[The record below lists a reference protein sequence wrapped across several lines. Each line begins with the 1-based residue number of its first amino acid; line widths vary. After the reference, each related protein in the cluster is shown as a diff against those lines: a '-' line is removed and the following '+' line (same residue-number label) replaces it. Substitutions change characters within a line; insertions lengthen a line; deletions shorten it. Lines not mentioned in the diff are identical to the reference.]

1 MDDAPYL
8 DSNQSPIGGWFVAFP
23 GGFLVHDTSVP
34 FSRPVMAAGTS
45 SAVARVLES
54 GWLTT
59 GPECAAFEDEFAAY
73 VGADH
78 AVTVS
83 SCTAA
88 IELSLRG
95 LQLPEGARVL
105 VPAITFCGAVEAVLH
120 AGLVPVLCD
129 VDPEV
134 GEVTPETCARA
145 AYEAGGVQG
154 LVVLHYAGNPAP
166 VAELAVAAG
175 VPLTSVIEDAAH
187 ALGTWVGDRQVGSI
201 SRATCFSFY
210 ATKNLPV
217 GEGGM
222 VTTDDPDL
230 NDWLRSARLHG
241 MSKDAWR
248 RYQPGGAWRYT
259 VEEPGLKANLS
270 DVHAAIGRVQL
281 RSLDGWQVRRR
292 QIAERYQEALAGL
305 PGLELPQPPSAGRH
319 AWHLY
324 VVRVKPEFGITRDDL
339 VDRLGAEGVGT
350 SVHFIPLHHMQRYRE
365 AARYSPHGL
374 PGADAVFPEL
384 LSLPMHQGLTD
395 QEVDVVARRITELQS
410 RVLAQEVTP

>member
-1 MDDAPYL
+1 MHH
-8 DSNQSPIGGWFVAFP
+8 N
-23 GGFLVHDTSVP
+23 TVP
-34 FSRPVMAAGTS
+34 FSRPVMAPGTDR
-45 SAVARVLES
+45 AVARVLES

-73 VGADH
+73 VGARH
-78 AVTVS
+78 AVSVS

-95 LQLPEGARVL
+95 LHLREGARVL
-105 VPAITFCGAVEAVLH
+105 VPAITFCGAVEAVVH

-129 VDPEV
+129 VDPETA
-134 GEVTPETCARA
+134 EVTPETCARA

-154 LVVLHYAGNPAP
+154 LVVLHYAGSPAP
-166 VAELAVAAG
+166 VADLAAAAG
-175 VPLTSVIEDAAH
+175 VPLTCVIEDAAH
-187 ALGTWVGDRQVGSI
+187 ALGTWVGDKQVGAI

-210 ATKNLPV
+210 ATKNLPI

-222 VTTDDPDL
+222 VTTDDPEL

-248 RYQPGGAWRYT
+248 RYQPGGAWRYS

-281 RSLDGWQVRRR
+281 GSLDGWQARRA
-292 QIAERYQEALAGL
+292 QIASRYHEALEDVRGLGL
-305 PGLELPQPPSAGRH
+305 PRNPAGGRH

-339 VDRLGAEGVGT
+339 IDRLGADGIGT
-350 SVHFIPLHHMQRYRE
+350 SVHFIPLHHMPRYR
-365 AARYSPHGL
+365 AAAHYSVRGL

-384 LSLPMHQGLTD
+384 LSLPMHQGLAD
-395 QEVDVVARRITELQS
+395 DEVDTVTRRIKELQS
-410 RVLAQEVTP
+410 CVLTPEVTQK

>member
-1 MDDAPYL
+1 
-8 DSNQSPIGGWFVAFP
+8 
-23 GGFLVHDTSVP
+23 
-34 FSRPVMAAGTS
+34 MAEGTS
-45 SAVARVLES
+45 SAVDRVLAS

-73 VGADH
+73 VGSEH

-95 LQLPEGARVL
+95 LHLPEGARVV

-120 AGLVPVLCD
+120 AGLVPVLAD
-129 VDPEV
+129 VDPDTAEM
-134 GEVTPETCARA
+134 TPETCARA
-145 AYEAGGVQG
+145 AHEAGGVQA
-154 LVVLHYAGNPAP
+154 LLVLHYAGSPAP
-166 VAELAVAAG
+166 VTDLAVSAG
-175 VPLTSVIEDAAH
+175 VPLTSVVEDAAH
-187 ALGTWVGDRQVGSI
+187 ALGTWVEDRQVGSL

-210 ATKNLPV
+210 ATKNLPI

-222 VTTDDPDL
+222 ITTDDPEL

-248 RYQPGGAWRYT
+248 RYQPGGAWRYS

-281 RSLDGWQVRRR
+281 RSLDAWQGRRR
-292 QIAERYQEALAGL
+292 QIAARYRQALEDV
-305 PGLELPQPPSAGRH
+305 PGLELPRAPTAGRH

-324 VVRVKPEFGITRDDL
+324 VVRVRPEFGITRDDL
-339 VDRLGAEGVGT
+339 IDRLGAAGIGT
-350 SVHFIPLHHMQRYRE
+350 SVHFIPLHHMTRYRR
-365 AARYSPHGL
+365 AAQCSPHGL

-395 QEVDVVARRITELQS
+395 DEVDVVARSITALRS
-410 RVLAQEVTP
+410 RVYAQEVTS

>member
-1 MDDAPYL
+1 
-8 DSNQSPIGGWFVAFP
+8 
-23 GGFLVHDTSVP
+23 
-34 FSRPVMAAGTS
+34 MAAGTS

-59 GPECAAFEDEFAAY
+59 GPECAAFEDELAAY

-78 AVTVS
+78 AVSVA

-95 LQLPEGARVL
+95 LHLPEGARVL
-105 VPAITFCGAVEAVLH
+105 VPTITFCGAVEAVVH

-129 VDPEV
+129 VDPET

-145 AYEAGGVQG
+145 AHAAGGVQG

-166 VAELAVAAG
+166 VADLAVAAG

-210 ATKNLPV
+210 ATKNLPI

-222 VTTDDPDL
+222 VTTDDPELDA
-230 NDWLRSARLHG
+230 WLRSARLHG

-248 RYQPGGAWRYT
+248 RYQPGGAWRYS

-281 RSLDGWQVRRR
+281 RSLDGWQARRAEIAARYAQALGDVR
-292 QIAERYQEALAGL
+292 
-305 PGLELPQPPSAGRH
+305 GLELPRSPVSGRH

-324 VVRVKPEFGITRDDL
+324 VVRVGPDFGITRDEL
-339 VDRLGAEGVGT
+339 VERLGAEGIGT
-350 SVHFIPLHHMQRYRE
+350 SVHFIPVHHMPRYRE
-365 AARYSPHGL
+365 AARYSTQGL

-395 QEVDVVARRITELQS
+395 DEVDLVARRIAEQQS
-410 RVLAQEVTP
+410 RALAQEVTR

>member
-1 MDDAPYL
+1 MA
-8 DSNQSPIGGWFVAFP
+8 
-23 GGFLVHDTSVP
+23 DTIVP
-34 FSRPVMAAGTS
+34 FSRPVMATGTS
-45 SAVARVLES
+45 RAVDRVLTS

-73 VGADH
+73 VGCGH

-95 LQLPEGARVL
+95 LRLPAGARVL
-105 VPAITFCGAVEAVLH
+105 VPAITFCGAVEAVFH

-129 VDPEV
+129 VDPETA
-134 GEVTPETCARA
+134 EVTPETCARA
-145 AYEAGGVQG
+145 AREAGGVQG
-154 LVVLHYAGNPAP
+154 LVVLHYAGSPAP
-166 VAELAVAAG
+166 VTELAAAAG
-175 VPLTSVIEDAAH
+175 VPLAFVIEDAAH

-210 ATKNLPV
+210 ATKNLPI

-222 VTTDDPDL
+222 VTTDDAEL
-230 NDWLRSARLHG
+230 ADWLRSARMHG

-281 RSLDGWQVRRR
+281 RSLDGWQLRRSE
-292 QIAERYQEALAGL
+292 IAGRYAELLDAL
-305 PGLELPQPPSAGRH
+305 PGLRLPRNADHGRH

-324 VVRVKPEFGITRDDL
+324 VVHVTPGFGMSRDVL
-339 VDRLGAEGVGT
+339 AERLADRGIGT
-350 SVHFIPLHHMQRYRE
+350 SVHFIPLHHMRRYRD
-365 AARYSPHGL
+365 AALYSVHGL
-374 PGADAVFPEL
+374 PGADAAFPEL

-395 QEVDVVARRITELQS
+395 DEVDAVARTITELQS
-410 RVLAQEVTP
+410 SVLAQEVTP